1 MATAIEKTERF
12 QLRLDAAQ
20 RDALRAFCEEH
31 RVTGSD
37 VIRAAI
43 QVVIESGKLPQP
55 EDKNYQLV
63 SFL

>member
-20 RDALRAFCEEH
+20 RDALRAVCGEH
-31 RVTGSD
+31 LVTGSD